1 MANNRLLVF
10 PRSKPYGGSRS
21 ETRGDV
27 TSADAYPTQVI
38 DYLKLDIYDSQES
51 NPYNE
56 IGGDSNNVIANSIY
70 LYLPSKLSE
79 QFSANYTNH
88 KLGQVG
94 SNLVQMGQGGMA
106 GDGFTDSIQE
116 AADAAKAQLG
126 FKMAG
131 DAINAVVAKTGGSS
145 SLSANS
151 LSALTQKRVFN
162 PYEETTF
169 EGMNYRRHNFNF
181 KLVPKSAKDVE
192 MIGEIIKT
200 LRIAMLP
207 GSSKRKWLTIPDF
220 FKISIIRYSD
230 DGQTEKIQTPDK
242 EGGVLQDL
250 YRFPTKLVL
259 TDMGI
264 DYSPDGNYASLKSF
278 FGESKNFSEY
288 DYGPVSYNLS
298 LTFSETA
305 LPIKNF
311 YDKNFQYD
319 SEGEWNWEDWAG
331 EGDSTETSS

>member
-1 MANNRLLVF
+1 MANRLLVF
-10 PRSKPYGGSRS
+10 PRSKPYGASRS
-21 ETRGDV
+21 ESRGDV
-27 TSADAYPTQVI
+27 SHHDAYPTQVI
-38 DYLKLDIYDSQES
+38 DYLKLDIFDSQEG
-51 NPYNE
+51 NPYNN
-56 IGGDSNNVIANSIY
+56 IGGDSTATVSHSIY
-70 LYLPSKLSE
+70 LYLPPKLSE

-94 SNLVQMGQGGMA
+94 SQMVGIGA
-106 GDGFTDSIQE
+106 EGFQDEGFKDKIQT
-116 AADAAKAQLG
+116 AAEGAKAQLG
-126 FKMAG
+126 FKMGA
-131 DAINAVVAKTGGSS
+131 DAINKLVGMTGGSS
-145 SLSANS
+145 SLTANS
-151 LSALTQKRVFN
+151 ISALTQKRVFN

-207 GSSKRKWLTIPDF
+207 GSSKKKWLTIPDY
-220 FKISIIRYSD
+220 FKIGIVRYSD
-230 DGQTEKIQTPDK
+230 DGTTERISTPGDK
-242 EGGVLQDL
+242 GGVLQDL

-278 FGESKNFSEY
+278 FGETDNYSDY
-288 DYGPVSYNLS
+288 DYGPVSYNLA

-311 YDKNFQYD
+311 YDSEYQYNE
-319 SEGEWNWEDWAG
+319 EGEWNWDDWSGNDDETA
-331 EGDSTETSS
+331 TES